1 MERSWFVDSTRLTA
15 HPSFVV
21 GTVLPTLFGGFIEH
35 MGRCVYE
42 GVYDPGSAHAD
53 EHGCRRD
60 VLDALDELRLTA
72 MRYPGGN
79 FASGYHWRD
88 GIGPRSKRPTVREL
102 AWQSIETNQFGTDE
116 FLALCGRMGWEPML
130 TVNLGTG
137 TPEEA
142 RDWVE
147 YCNAPVGS
155 RVADQRGAN
164 GRSEPYGV
172 PLWCLGNEMDGSWQ
186 LGHVPARDYAIRA
199 QQASKLMKD
208 LDGSIQTVVC
218 GSSGTWVPTFAEWDR
233 EVLRYVGDHADF
245 ISLHR
250 YVDNRAG
257 DTPGFL
263 ASGVSIDTQI
273 EAIDAVCRA
282 VQAESR
288 SGKRQYLCFDE
299 WNVWYKNLEVD
310 GAGKVAPHL
319 IEEIY
324 NLEDALVV
332 AQFLN
337 SFIRHADVVH
347 IANLAQTVN
356 VIAPL
361 LTRGDELLVQST
373 FHAIRMFARRRT
385 GTALRLAV
393 DGPTYHARTNADVA
407 VIDASVILDGTT
419 MHLFCVNRSI
429 DDAAPVELVVPGSNG
444 AALRN
449 GELLTGSDPK
459 IANSFETPDAITA
472 ITFDAVTTTETG
484 VRFELPPMSFA
495 ALTLELTV

>member
-1 MERSWFVDSTRLTA
+1 M
-15 HPSFVV
+15 
-21 GTVLPTLFGGFIEH
+21 FGGFVEH

-42 GVYDPGSAHAD
+42 GVYDPTSAHAD

-60 VLDALDELRLTA
+60 VLDALGELRLTA

-88 GIGPRSKRPTVREL
+88 GIGPRSDRPTVREL
-102 AWQSIETNQFGTDE
+102 AWQSLETNQFGTDE
-116 FLALCGRMGWEPML
+116 FIALCGRMGWEPML

-147 YCNAPVGS
+147 YCNAPVGT
-155 RVADQRGAN
+155 RVANERAAN
-164 GRSEPYGV
+164 GHPDPYRV
-172 PLWCLGNEMDGSWQ
+172 RLWCLGNEMDGSWQ

-199 QQASKLMKD
+199 QQTSKLMKD
-208 LDGSIQTVVC
+208 LDRSIKTVLS
-218 GSSGTWVPTFAEWDR
+218 GSSATWMPTFAEWDR
-233 EVLRYVGDHADF
+233 EVLRYVGDHADY

-250 YVDNRAG
+250 YVDNRAD
-257 DTPGFL
+257 DTPDFL
-263 ASGVSIDTQI
+263 ASGASIDNQI

-282 VQAESR
+282 VQAERR
-288 SGKRQYLCFDE
+288 SDKRQYLCFDE
-299 WNVWYKNLEVD
+299 WNVWYKNLDVD

-347 IANLAQTVN
+347 IANLAQNVN

-361 LTRGDELLVQST
+361 ITRGDELLVQSS
-373 FHAIRMFARRRT
+373 FHAIRMFAQRRT
-385 GTALRLAV
+385 GTALQVAV
-393 DGPTYHARTNADVA
+393 DGPTYQARTNGAVA
-407 VIDASVILDGTT
+407 VIDASLILDGTT

-459 IANSFETPDAITA
+459 LANSFETPDAVSA
-472 ITFDAVTTTETG
+472 VGFEQVTTTETG
-484 VRFELPPMSFA
+484 ARFELPPMSFA
-495 ALTLELTV
+495 ALTLDLTV